1 MKSSTA
7 PQLAIVEQARA
18 FGWVDAAV
26 MLALLGLLWSALHFG
41 KGMLVHFDPAAMPQV
56 DPSPSQIPYYAGR
69 TLLRMWIAFCFSLL
83 FAIGTGYLAAKNKTA
98 RAFILPALDVLQSVP
113 VLGFLSATVT
123 GFMALFPGSLLGV
136 ECAAIFAI
144 FTGQVWN
151 MAFGFYHSMVT
162 IPTDMQEAA
171 STYGL
176 TRWQRF
182 RTVEL
187 PASAHSLI
195 WNSMMS
201 FGGGWFFV
209 AQSEAISVMNKD
221 IKLPGLGSYMAQ
233 AIERGDKR
241 AALWAVV
248 AMIVLI
254 LASDQLVW
262 RPLLAWADKFKIEL
276 TESATPA
283 TSWVYTLLRGAYL
296 FSWIN
301 ERIWQPL
308 MDKLFQPASPT
319 ARIPVRLNPTG
330 QKLLWRAVGIAA
342 ALWMGYELLT
352 AVAAAVAALHGALTL
367 SIFGHIVWLGFLTA
381 LRVAA
386 MTVLATLIWTP
397 IGVWIGFQPKVARF
411 AQPLAQIG
419 ASFPVNM
426 TFPIVVGFFVANH
439 ITLNWG
445 SILLIAMGTQW
456 YILFNVIAGA
466 MAIPNDL
473 QEAARIYGLRRWDLW
488 RTLILPAIFPFWVTG
503 ACTAAGGAWN
513 ASIVAELATWG
524 DTTLTADGL
533 GAYIASVT
541 KTGDTPLIIASIGVM
556 SIFVVLMNKFIW
568 RRLYAYAER
577 RFKLD

>member
-1 MKSSTA
+1 MKSTA
-7 PQLAIVEQARA
+7 PQLAIVEERRTL
-18 FGWVDAAV
+18 GWIDA
-26 MLALLGLLWSALHFG
+26 LFLLILLGLLWSALHFG
-41 KGMLVHFDPAAMPQV
+41 KGMLVHFDPAAVPQI
-56 DPSPSQIPYYAGR
+56 DSSPSQIPYYAGR
-69 TLLRMWIAFCFSLL
+69 TLMRMWIAFGFSLF
-83 FAIGTGYLAAKNKTA
+83 FAIATGYLAAKNRTA

-113 VLGFLSATVT
+113 VLGFLSATVA

-162 IPTDMQEAA
+162 IPNDMQEAA

-176 TRWQRF
+176 TRAQRF

-233 AIERGDKR
+233 AIAQGNNT
-241 AALWAVV
+241 AVLWAVV
-248 AMIVLI
+248 AMILLI
-254 LASDQLVW
+254 LVSDQLVW

-283 TSWVYTLLRGAYL
+283 TSWVYNLLRGAYL
-296 FSWIN
+296 FTWIG
-301 ERIWQPL
+301 ERLWLPL
-308 MDKLFQPASPT
+308 KDRVSRVPNPA
-319 ARIPVRLNPTG
+319 ARVPVRLGAGG
-330 QKLLWRAVGIAA
+330 QKLLWRAAGIVLAVWIGFEILR
-342 ALWMGYELLT
+342 AL
-352 AVAAAVAALHGALTL
+352 AAAVAALHGALTL
-367 SIFGHIVWLGFLTA
+367 AAFGHIVWLGALTA

-386 MTVLATLIWTP
+386 MTVLATLIWVP
-397 IGVWIGFQPKVARF
+397 VGVWIGSQPRVARF

-426 TFPIVVGFFVANH
+426 TFPIVVGFFVAAH
-439 ITLNWG
+439 VTLDWG

-473 QEAARIYGLRRWDLW
+473 KEAARVYGLRDWKLW
-488 RTLILPAIFPFWVTG
+488 RTLILPAIFPYWVTG

-524 DTTLTADGL
+524 STTLKAQGL
-533 GAYIASVT
+533 GAYIATVT
-541 KTGDTPLIIASIGVM
+541 REGDTALIIASIGVM
-556 SIFVVLMNKFIW
+556 SIFVVLMNKLIW
-568 RRLYAYAER
+568 RRLYAFAER

>member
-1 MKSSTA
+1 LKSTA
-7 PQLAIVEQARA
+7 PQLAVIEGRRG
-18 FGWVDAAV
+18 FGWVDGLV

-41 KGMLVHFDPAAMPQV
+41 KGMLVHFDPATVPEI
-56 DPSPSQIPYYAGR
+56 DSSPSQIPYFAGR
-69 TLLRMWIAFCFSLL
+69 TLLRMWIAFCFSLC
-83 FAIGTGYLAAKNKTA
+83 FAIATGFIAAKNRTA

-123 GFMALFPGSLLGV
+123 AFMALFPGSLLGV

-209 AQSEAISVMNKD
+209 VQSEAISVMNKD

-233 AIERGDKR
+233 AMERGDNR
-241 AALWAVV
+241 AAFWAVT

-276 TESATPA
+276 TESTTPA
-283 TSWVYTLLRGAYL
+283 TSWVYDLMRGAYL
-296 FSWIN
+296 FTWVDT
-301 ERIWQPL
+301 RVWQPL
-308 MDKLFQPASPT
+308 MDKTFRATSRRSLVPARLKVMG
-319 ARIPVRLNPTG
+319 ARLLGRLLVGLLVAWIGFEVLTG
-330 QKLLWRAVGIAA
+330 L
-342 ALWMGYELLT
+342 
-352 AVAAAVAALHGALTL
+352 VAAAQALHGALTWAA
-367 SIFGHIVWLGFLTA
+367 FGHIVWLGFLTA

-386 MTVLATLIWTP
+386 MTILATLIWTP
-397 IGVWIGFQPKVARF
+397 IGVWIGFQPRVARL

-426 TFPIVVGFFVANH
+426 TFPIVVGFFVATH

-473 QEAARIYGLRRWDLW
+473 QEAARVYGLRNWNLW

-524 DTTLTADGL
+524 DATLKADGL
-533 GAYIASVT
+533 GAYIATVT
-541 KTGDTPLIIASIGVM
+541 KSGDTALIITSIGVM
-556 SIFVVLMNKFIW
+556 SIFVVLMNKLIW
-568 RRLYAYAER
+568 RRLYAFAEK
-577 RFKLD
+577 RFRLD

>member
-1 MKSSTA
+1 MKSTA
-7 PQLAIVEQARA
+7 PQLAVRTEPRA
-18 FGWVDAAV
+18 FGWVDAVV
-26 MLALLGLLWSALHFG
+26 MLALLGLLWSSLHFG
-41 KGMLVHFDPAAMPQV
+41 KGMLVHFDAKTV
-56 DPSPSQIPYYAGR
+56 LRLDPSPSQIPYYASR

-83 FAIGTGYLAAKNKTA
+83 FAIGTGYAAAKSRHA
-98 RAFILPALDVLQSVP
+98 AVFILPALDVLQSVP

-136 ECAAIFAI
+136 ECASIFAI

-162 IPTDMQEAA
+162 VPADMQEAA

-195 WNSMMS
+195 WNAMMS

-209 AQSEAISVMNKD
+209 AQSEAITVMNKD

-233 AIERGDKR
+233 AIEQGDNL
-241 AALWAVV
+241 AAFWAVV
-248 AMIVLI
+248 AMLMLI

-262 RPLLAWADKFKIEL
+262 RPLLAWADRFKIEL
-276 TESATPA
+276 TVSATPP
-283 TSWVYTLLRGAYL
+283 TSWVYDLLRDAYL
-296 FSWIN
+296 FTWVN
-301 ERIWQPL
+301 ERLWQPL
-308 MDKLFQPASPT
+308 LDK
-319 ARIPVRLNPTG
+319 ARRATPRSGHTSFITG
-330 QKLLWRAVGIAA
+330 AVGRKLLSRAVGVLLIGWIGFHALIGLAA
-342 ALWMGYELLT
+342 AAQVLQ
-352 AVAAAVAALHGALTL
+352 GALTL
-367 SIFGHIVWLGFLTA
+367 ALLGHIVWLGLLTA
-381 LRVAA
+381 LRVVA
-386 MTVLATLIWTP
+386 MTVLATLVWTP
-397 IGVWIGFQPKVARF
+397 IGVWIGLRPRVARF

-426 TFPIVVGFFVANH
+426 TFPIVVGFFVASH

-473 QEAARIYGLRRWDLW
+473 QEAARVYGLRHWDLW
-488 RTLILPAIFPFWVTG
+488 LTLFLPAIFPFWVTG

-524 DTTLTADGL
+524 NTTLKADGL
-533 GAYIASVT
+533 GAYIAEVT
-541 KTGDTPLIIASIGVM
+541 RSGDTPLIIASIAVM
-556 SIFVVLMNKFIW
+556 SMFVVTMNKLIW
-568 RRLYAYAER
+568 RRLYAYAAR
-577 RFKLD
+577 RFHLD